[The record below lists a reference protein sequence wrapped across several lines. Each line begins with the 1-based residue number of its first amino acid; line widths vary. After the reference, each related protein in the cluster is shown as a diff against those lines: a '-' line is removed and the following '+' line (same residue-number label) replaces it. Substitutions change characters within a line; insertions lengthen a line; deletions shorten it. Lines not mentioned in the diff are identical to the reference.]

1 MTSAEWLD
9 YHAKYEKYARPVFN
23 RALKASYQPILNN
36 LHVITYANYKAI
48 TAFLLDRR
56 PMESAY
62 TKVYSRV
69 GLIHGKRVG
78 YEINRQEKRFM
89 PEGFSSDWMA
99 AVLEWVRTNL
109 GQRITQVND
118 YTIELIQNLIET
130 SLERNYTITQMR
142 LYLEQNLGS
151 AKFNRMRS
159 LRIARTETTTAANF
173 GAFKAAENTD
183 YEMTKEWISVMDDRT
198 RGNPSDKTIGGP
210 DHWHIDGVKV
220 DQYEPFVLSDG
231 TKMQYPGDQ
240 SAPGKQVINC
250 RCTYNF
256 RAKRDEEGEIIMRT
270 TKPTPVLVAQNE
282 AVII

>member
-1 MTSAEWLD
+1 MTAEEWIEV
-9 YHAKYEKYARPVFN
+9 HARYEKYARPIFQ
-23 RALKASYQPILNN
+23 RALKTSYQPILNN
-36 LHVITYANYKAI
+36 VQIINYDNYKAV
-48 TAFLLDRR
+48 TAFLLDTK
-56 PMESAY
+56 PMEAAY

-69 GLIHGKRVG
+69 GLIHGKRIG
-78 YEINRQEKRFM
+78 YEINRNEKRFM
-89 PEGFSSDWMA
+89 PDDFSSDWMQ

-118 YTIELIQNLIET
+118 YTIELIQNLVET

-173 GAFKAAENTD
+173 GAFKAAENTE
-183 YEMTKEWISVMDDRT
+183 YEMTKEWISVTDDRT
-198 RGNPSDKTIGGP
+198 RH
-210 DHWHIDGVKV
+210 DHLIENGQKV
-220 DQYEPFVLSDG
+220 DQYEPFKMADG

-240 SAPGKQVINC
+240 SAPGHQVINC
-250 RCTYNF
+250 RCTYSF

-270 TKPTPVLVAQNE
+270 TKPVPVLAAQNE
-282 AVII
+282 AVFI